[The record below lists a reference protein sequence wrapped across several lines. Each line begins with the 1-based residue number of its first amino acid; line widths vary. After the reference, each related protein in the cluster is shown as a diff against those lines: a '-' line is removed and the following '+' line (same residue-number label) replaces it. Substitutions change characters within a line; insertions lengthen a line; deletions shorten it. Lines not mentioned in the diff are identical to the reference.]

1 MSDKEPMDV
10 PAVVEGLR
18 RCVPLQL
25 RSAAAYTLAA
35 ASIVGFEYASL
46 SQQLWSFAEHDLE
59 DARRL
64 AEKIVTLEGE
74 LPDTVPGFAVDGDP
88 EQTIRRLIEIE
99 TEAIE
104 ALQNVIP
111 ATGQE
116 GRSEALEH
124 RLEHVI
130 MRKQEQVD
138 TLVRSSRSPGS

>member
-1 MSDKEPMDV
+1 MSKEPMDV
-10 PAVVEGLR
+10 EGVLDGLHR
-18 RCVPLQL
+18 VLPLQL
-25 RSAAAYTLAA
+25 RSANAYTLAA

-64 AEKIVTLEGE
+64 GEKIVTLGGTLCE
-74 LPDTVPGFAVDGDP
+74 DVPGFSVGENP
-88 EQTIRRLIEIE
+88 EATIERLIEIE
-99 TEAIE
+99 SETIE
-104 ALQNVIP
+104 ALQDVIP

-138 TLVRSSRSPGS
+138 TLVRSSRTP